1 MFRNLRPSPQT
12 LVGILQQ
19 QIQSN
24 HEALSSVHAA
34 AESEEDDEKVKGEEM
49 EEEEEGRRRSSPPPS
64 SPPPLTSLLDSE
76 TGKMLPV
83 QDGGGLNVLQAHCDQ
98 KGGTTYNEMQA
109 AAKKS
114 SLEEAVER
122 MKAATS
128 DGVKS
133 SEEVTEEQ

>member
-1 MFRNLRPSPQT
+1 MFRNVRPSPQT

-34 AESEEDDEKVKGEEM
+34 AVSEDDEKGKGEEM
-49 EEEEEGRRRSSPPPS
+49 EADEEERPSSALPPS

-83 QDGGGLNVLQAHCDQ
+83 MQDGGLNGLQA
-98 KGGTTYNEMQA
+98 A
-109 AAKKS
+109 SAKKSS

-133 SEEVTEEQ
+133 PEEVSAPEEQ

>member
-1 MFRNLRPSPQT
+1 MRPSLQT

-34 AESEEDDEKVKGEEM
+34 AESEEEDEKVKGEEM
-49 EEEEEGRRRSSPPPS
+49 EEDLEVRPSSAPPSS

-83 QDGGGLNVLQAHCDQ
+83 QQDGGLNGLQAHCDQ
-98 KGGTTYNEMQA
+98 KGGTTHNEMQA

-133 SEEVTEEQ
+133 PEEVTEEQ

>member
-1 MFRNLRPSPQT
+1 MRPSPQT

-34 AESEEDDEKVKGEEM
+34 AESEEEDEKVKGKEM
-49 EEEEEGRRRSSPPPS
+49 EEEERPSSAPPPS

-76 TGKMLPV
+76 TGKMLPLQ
-83 QDGGGLNVLQAHCDQ
+83 QDGGLNIL
-98 KGGTTYNEMQA
+98 
-109 AAKKS
+109 KKS

-133 SEEVTEEQ
+133 PEEVTEEQ

>member
-1 MFRNLRPSPQT
+1 MRPSLQT

-34 AESEEDDEKVKGEEM
+34 AESEEEDEKVKGEEM
-49 EEEEEGRRRSSPPPS
+49 EEDLEVRPSSAPPSS

-83 QDGGGLNVLQAHCDQ
+83 QQDGGLNVLQAHCDQ
-98 KGGTTYNEMQA
+98 KGGTTHNEMQA

-133 SEEVTEEQ
+133 PEEVTEEQ

>member
-1 MFRNLRPSPQT
+1 MFRNLPPSPQT

-49 EEEEEGRRRSSPPPS
+49 EEEEERPCSAPPSS

-76 TGKMLPV
+76 TGKMLPLQ
-83 QDGGGLNVLQAHCDQ
+83 QDGGLNVLQAHCDQ

-133 SEEVTEEQ
+133 PEEVTEEQ

>member
-1 MFRNLRPSPQT
+1 MFRNVRPSPQT

-34 AESEEDDEKVKGEEM
+34 AESEDDEKGKGEEM
-49 EEEEEGRRRSSPPPS
+49 EAEEEEEQPSSAPPSS

-83 QDGGGLNVLQAHCDQ
+83 MQDGGLNGLQA
-98 KGGTTYNEMQA
+98 A
-109 AAKKS
+109 SAKKSS

-133 SEEVTEEQ
+133 PEEVSAPEEQ

>member
-1 MFRNLRPSPQT
+1 M
-12 LVGILQQ
+12 VGILQQ

-34 AESEEDDEKVKGEEM
+34 AESEDDEKVKGEDMEQ
-49 EEEEEGRRRSSPPPS
+49 EEEERPSSAPPPS

-83 QDGGGLNVLQAHCDQ
+83 MQDGALNGLQA
-98 KGGTTYNEMQA
+98 A
-109 AAKKS
+109 SAKKS

-122 MKAATS
+122 MKAATTTE
-128 DGVKS
+128 GVKS
-133 SEEVTEEQ
+133 PEEVSATEEQ

>member
-1 MFRNLRPSPQT
+1 MRPSLQT

-34 AESEEDDEKVKGEEM
+34 AESGEEDEKVKGEEM
-49 EEEEEGRRRSSPPPS
+49 EEEEEEDRPRSAPPSS

-83 QDGGGLNVLQAHCDQ
+83 QQDGGLNGLQAHCDQ
-98 KGGTTYNEMQA
+98 KGGTTHNEMQA

-133 SEEVTEEQ
+133 PEEVTEEQ